1 MATMKI
7 FLKEVGKD
15 PVSMTVAPSDTVE
28 SIKLQLQLSNVKIRL
43 KQQNL
48 TRGRTLESYG
58 VKSGDILTAFS
69 NNIVPAQAGTA
80 TWSEYQ
86 ARKRLDSGKTVKTYK
101 HKQLHEKTQE
111 VVMQESAHLAQKI
124 DKANKENKERFE
136 NLEKQVGINMKKISG
151 SQEQWIWTLNSS
163 SVSVAN
169 LNTLLTTHGLPKKG
183 TKGQKAVILSRLHP
197 TCLLY
202 TSDAADE

>member
-1 MATMKI
+1 MKI

-86 ARKRLDSGKTVKTYK
+86 AQKRLDSGKTVKTYK

-111 VVMQESAHLAQKI
+111 GGMQESAHLGQKI
-124 DKANKENKERFE
+124 DKANKENMERFE
-136 NLEKQVGINMKKISG
+136 KWKS
-151 SQEQWIWTLNSS
+151 T
-163 SVSVAN
+163 SV
-169 LNTLLTTHGLPKKG
+169 LT
-183 TKGQKAVILSRLHP
+183 
-197 TCLLY
+197 
-202 TSDAADE
+202 